1 MLKTIA
7 CFIILATTTC
17 GGFVFAEAFKKRTK
31 QLTELQMALHHLSNE
46 IEFTHTPLPVAFN
59 NIALKSEEPVRSVLI
74 KVSEL
79 LIENTVENVYEA
91 FSISLKAYKNKIE
104 LKKEDEAVLLDF
116 AKGLGESDLQGQ
128 KKLFALAMENLKKQ
142 ISMADLSMN
151 KNVKMY
157 RYLGFSL
164 GAMIVILLI

>member
-7 CFIILATTTC
+7 CIIILVATTV

-31 QLTELQMALHHLSNE
+31 QLTEFQMALHHLSNE
-46 IEFTHTPLPVAFN
+46 IEFTHTPLPAAFN
-59 NIALKSEEPVRSVLI
+59 NVALKSEEPVRSVLGQ
-74 KVSEL
+74 VSKL
-79 LIENTVENVYEA
+79 LMENEVENVFEA
-91 FSISLKAYKNKIE
+91 FSISLKANKNCIE
-104 LKKEDEAVLLDF
+104 LKKEDESVLLDL
-116 AKGLGESDLQGQ
+116 ARGLGESDLQGQ

-142 ISMADLSMN
+142 ISMADVLMN

-164 GAMIVILLI
+164 GAIIVIMLI